1 MVKLGWAA
9 GKILKEKGIEGVLIG
24 KDTRISGY
32 MIESALESGFISAGI
47 NVTLVGPMPTPG
59 VAYLAKLTNQAG
71 LVISASHNRFSD
83 NGIKLF
89 TEEGFKIDYQ
99 FEKKIENVLL
109 DKSTVVDSLGLGKAN
124 RFEDAQSRYV
134 EFCLSSSPN
143 LDLSGLNLV
152 IDCANGANYA
162 IAPKVFSELGCKITE
177 MSTSPD
183 GININ
188 ADCGSTHPEKLQK
201 EVLANDADLGIAFDG
216 DGDRLVLV
224 EKNGKILDGDDLL
237 YALISN
243 NSLDTDKKPYQG
255 IVGTLMTNKSLEL
268 FLEREEIDFMRT
280 DVGDKYVLRA
290 LRERNWIL
298 GGEPSGHI
306 ICLDHATTGDALIAA
321 VKVLKSLTNFDF
333 DISKALENFT
343 KLPQELISF
352 EVNNPHKVI
361 MNSEVRSE
369 VSKLEKKLGNK
380 GRVLIRPSGT
390 EDLLRV
396 MVEASTKELAEDLAK
411 ELSDF
416 IRKAA

>member
-1 MVKLGWAA
+1 T
-9 GKILKEKGIEGVLIG
+9 I
-24 KDTRISGY
+24 
-32 MIESALESGFISAGI
+32 
-47 NVTLVGPMPTPG
+47 
-59 VAYLAKLTNQAG
+59 TN
-71 LVISASHNRFSD
+71 LN
-83 NGIKLF
+83 
-89 TEEGFKIDYQ
+89 
-99 FEKKIENVLL
+99 
-109 DKSTVVDSLGLGKAN
+109 
-124 RFEDAQSRYV
+124 
-134 EFCLSSSPN
+134 
-143 LDLSGLNLV
+143 LSGLTLV
-152 IDCANGANYA
+152 IDCANGANYSV
-162 IAPKVFSELGCKITE
+162 APEVFKELGCKVIE
-177 MSTSPD
+177 ISTSPD

-237 YALISN
+237 YALIST
-243 NSLDTDKKPYQG
+243 NSLDTDKEPYQG

-268 FLEREEIDFMRT
+268 FLQREEIDFMRT

-333 DISKALENFT
+333 DISKALENFI